1 MKNGALFKI
10 PMKFIA
16 IYHHENHSELIREDN
31 LSIIESRVN
40 GVNV

>member
-16 IYHHENHSELIREDN
+16 IYRHENYSELTREDN
-31 LSIIESRVN
+31 LPITESRVT
-40 GVNV
+40 GVNM